1 MANGE
6 PGPPR
11 QVSHV
16 ELKAWL
22 LVALTAALVIGFA
35 GYVLYAR
42 GVFEP
47 TQTLY
52 LVADNSEGVSVG
64 ADLTFSGFPIGR
76 VRRIELAPNGKARIE
91 IEVPRSDARWL
102 RDISVFTLERGL
114 VGPARLRAFTG
125 DLESKPLADG
135 ATRPLLRGDAT
146 DELPLLLANARQVL
160 ANLER
165 MSAADSSLNEALAE
179 LRKVAARLSG
189 RYGALA
195 GVLGSEENAKKVIDA
210 IERSNALLASMQDLT
225 ARLEQTLERGEAQLL
240 GKGGVVEETR
250 RSLAQ
255 LNAALGEARA
265 SLKKADAVLADAQK
279 IASNTRAAT
288 EDLAALRAE
297 VESSLRRASALIDE
311 INRRWPFARDTE
323 IKLP

>member
-1 MANGE
+1 M
-6 PGPPR
+6 PPADELPP
-11 QVSHV
+11 QKIPYVG
-16 ELKAWL
+16 LKAGL
-22 LVALTAALVIGFA
+22 LVVLTAALIAGFA

-52 LVADNSEGVSVG
+52 LIADNAEGLSVG
-64 ADLTFSGFPIGR
+64 SDLTFSGFPIGR
-76 VRRIELAPNGKARIE
+76 VRRIELTAQGKARVE
-91 IEVPRSDARWL
+91 VEVPRSDAHWL

-146 DELPLLLANARQVL
+146 DELPLLLANARQAL

-165 MSAADSSLNEALAE
+165 MSAPDSSLNEALAD
-179 LRKVAARLSG
+179 LRKVTASMTG
-189 RYGALA
+189 RYG
-195 GVLGSEENAKKVIDA
+195 VLGGLLGGDENAEQLMDS
-210 IERSNALLASMQDLT
+210 IERANALLASLGQTVERSERLL
-225 ARLEQTLERGEAQLL
+225 ARADERLFAPGGIADGTREA
-240 GKGGVVEETR
+240 
-250 RSLAQ
+250 LAQ
-255 LNAALGEARA
+255 LNATLGEARTA
-265 SLKKADAVLADAQK
+265 LKKADAVLADAQR
-279 IASNTRAAT
+279 ISANTRAAT

-297 VESSLRRASALIDE
+297 NEASLRKAGALIDE

-323 IKLP
+323 VKLP

>member
-102 RDISVFTLERGL
+102 RDI
-114 VGPARLRAFTG
+114 PG
-125 DLESKPLADG
+125 DRESKPLADG

-179 LRKVAARLSG
+179 LRKVAARMTG

-240 GKGGVVEETR
+240 GKGGVLDGTR
-250 RSLAQ
+250 RSLAP
-255 LNAALGEARA
+255 LN
-265 SLKKADAVLADAQK
+265 
-279 IASNTRAAT
+279 
-288 EDLAALRAE
+288 
-297 VESSLRRASALIDE
+297 
-311 INRRWPFARDTE
+311 P
-323 IKLP
+323 P

>member
-11 QVSHV
+11 EIRHV
-16 ELKAWL
+16 ELKAGL
-22 LVALTAALVIGFA
+22 LVALTAALVAGFA

-52 LVADNSEGVSVG
+52 LVADNAEGLPVG

-76 VRRIELAPNGKARIE
+76 VRRIELTPQGKARITV
-91 IEVPRSDARWL
+91 EVPRSDARWL

-114 VGPARLRAFTG
+114 VGSARLRAFTA

-146 DELPLLLANARQVL
+146 DELPLILANARQVL
-160 ANLER
+160 SNLER
-165 MSAADSSLNEALAE
+165 MSAPDSSLNEALAE
-179 LRKVAARLSG
+179 LRAVSARMTG
-189 RYGALA
+189 RFGAL
-195 GVLGSEENAKKVIDA
+195 GGLLGGEEQAAKVIEA
-210 IERSNALLASMQDLT
+210 IERSNALLGSLEALT
-225 ARLEQTLERGEAQLL
+225 ARLDGTLERADASLL
-240 GKGGVVEETR
+240 GKDGVVEEAR

-255 LNAALGEARA
+255 LSAALGEAREA
-265 SLKKADAVLADAQK
+265 LKKADAVLADAQK
-279 IASNTRAAT
+279 IAANTRAAT
-288 EDLAALRAE
+288 EDLTALRAE
-297 VESSLRRASALIDE
+297 VEASLRRASALVDE
-311 INRRWPFARDTE
+311 INRRWPFVRDTE
-323 IKLP
+323 VKLP